1 MTLALKK
8 VGGQVTVSLER
19 AAEIKERIK
28 NISDLKRDILL
39 NLYKS
44 TSEIEEV
51 MLAGA
56 FYLEVSDIHLEPKE
70 KETLLRVRIDGVLH
84 DVLNISPRAYKALL
98 NRFKV
103 LSGLKLNITSKPQD
117 GRFSLIL
124 EGTPIEIRTSSLP
137 AEYGE
142 GLVLRILNPKWV
154 VSMEEL
160 GLRQDLL
167 ELFSREIKAP
177 HGMIIC
183 TGPTGAGKTTTLY
196 AFLQKINNPEIK
208 IITIEDPI
216 EYHLPGVEQTQVDE
230 SKGYTFANG
239 LRAIVRQDPDVILV
253 GEIRDLETAQIALQA
268 ALTGHLVFS
277 TLHTNDAAG
286 TVARLRALGEIP
298 ANIAP
303 ALNLAIGQRLVR
315 KVCKKC
321 VTFQKISP
329 EIISEF
335 KKAFSILDP
344 NKVKIPQITKETLI
358 PKIVGCQECNFTGY
372 KGRIGIFE
380 AFMVDEE
387 MEQFILQDPPISAMK
402 KRAIQKGMVPM
413 RQDGFI
419 KVLEGITSI
428 EEVER
433 VAGEV
438 HPE

>member
-1 MTLALKK
+1 MPLALKK
-8 VGGQVTVSLER
+8 VGGEVVLSQER
-19 AAEIKERIK
+19 AQEIKDRIK
-28 NISDLKRDILL
+28 NISNLKRDIML
-39 NLYKS
+39 NLYKG

-51 MLAGA
+51 MLAGS

-70 KETLLRVRIDGVLH
+70 KETILRVRIDGVLH
-84 DVLNISPRAYKALL
+84 DVLNISPKAYKALL

-103 LSGLKLNITSKPQD
+103 LSGLKLNISYKPQD

-124 EGTPIEIRTSSLP
+124 EGTSIEIRASSLP

-142 GLVLRILNPKWV
+142 ALVLRILNPKWV

-160 GLRQDLL
+160 GLRPDLL

-177 HGMIIC
+177 NGLIVC
-183 TGPTGAGKTTTLY
+183 TGPTGSGKTTTLY

-208 IITIEDPI
+208 VITIEDPI
-216 EYHLPGVEQTQVDE
+216 EYHLPGVEQTNVDE

-239 LRAIVRQDPDVILV
+239 LRAIVRQDPDIILV
-253 GEIRDLETAQIALQA
+253 GEVRDLETAQIVLQA
-268 ALTGHLVFS
+268 SLTGHLVFS

-286 TVARLRALGEIP
+286 AVARLRALGEEP

-321 VTFQKISP
+321 AAFEKLSP
-329 EIISEF
+329 ELISKL
-335 KKAFSILDP
+335 KKAFKGISS
-344 NKVKIPQITKETLI
+344 KVKIPPISEETLI
-358 PKIVGCQECNFTGY
+358 PKAMGCEDCNFTGY
-372 KGRIGIFE
+372 RGRIGIFE
-380 AFMVDEE
+380 AFIVDED
-387 MEQFILQDPPISAMK
+387 MEQFILEDPSISSMRKKAM
-402 KRAIQKGMVPM
+402 QKGMVPM
-413 RQDGFI
+413 MQDGFI
-419 KVLEGITSI
+419 KVLQGITTFD
-428 EEVER
+428 EVER